1 MIKNILKIIF
11 FYGKL
16 PLFFFQLLVFSKFNI
31 KNLINLKL
39 SPQLFDNKKKEPFDA
54 HYMYHT
60 AWASRVLSKI
70 NPTLHHD
77 FASDLRFVTMVSS
90 HIKIIQYNLS
100 IPTVKLDNLE
110 FRTTN
115 LTKMENIKSNSLSSV
130 SCMHVVEHVGLG
142 RYGDDI
148 NPEGDKEAIKE
159 LVRILA
165 PGANLLFVVP
175 VGKPRIFFNAHR
187 VYSHNDILK
196 SFHSL
201 KLKEFSFIG
210 DNGFYDGIEQSTNIN
225 KVEKNEY
232 GCGCYWFKK
241 MID

>member
-1 MIKNILKIIF
+1 MIKNLLKIIF

-16 PLFFFQLLVFSKFNI
+16 PLFFFQLFVFSKLNI
-31 KNLINLKL
+31 KKLINLKL

-54 HYMYHT
+54 HYLYHT
-60 AWASRVLSKI
+60 SWASRVLSKI
-70 NPTLHHD
+70 NPTLHYD

-90 HIKIIQYNLS
+90 NIKIIQYNLS
-100 IPTVKLDNLE
+100 IPTVNLDNLE

-115 LTKMENIKSNSLSSV
+115 LIKMENIKSNSLNSV

-159 LVRILA
+159 LIRILA

-187 VYSHNDILK
+187 VYSYEEILNYFG
-196 SFHSL
+196 SF
-201 KLKEFSFIG
+201 KLKEFSLIE
-210 DNGFYDGIEQSTNIN
+210 DDGFEKGIIINADPN
-225 KVEKNEY
+225 KVKNNEYACGCFWFEKN
-232 GCGCYWFKK
+232 
-241 MID
+241 D

>member
-31 KNLINLKL
+31 KNLINIKL

-70 NPTLHHD
+70 NPMLHHD

-187 VYSHNDILK
+187 VYSYEEILNYFG
-196 SFHSL
+196 SF
-201 KLKEFSFIG
+201 KLKEFSIIE
-210 DNGFYDGIEQSTNIN
+210 DDGFEKGIIINADPN
-225 KVEKNEY
+225 KVKNNKY
-232 GCGCYWFKK
+232 ACGCFWFKK
-241 MID
+241 K